1 MEHTIDIIISRT
13 AIGWKATIEST
24 TLQLNW
30 NQAGQGNTREEAI
43 GDLTRQLQNKR
54 IIINNIMMNKHSEFT
69 KTWCSIHGIDWEEK
83 L

>member
-13 AIGWKATIEST
+13 AIGWKARAEST
-24 TLQLNW
+24 TLQMNW

-43 GDLTRQLQNKR
+43 GDLIRQLQNKR
-54 IIINNIMMNKHSEFT
+54 IIINSIAMDKHSEFT
-69 KTWCSIHGIDWEEK
+69 KTWCSIHGIDWEDK